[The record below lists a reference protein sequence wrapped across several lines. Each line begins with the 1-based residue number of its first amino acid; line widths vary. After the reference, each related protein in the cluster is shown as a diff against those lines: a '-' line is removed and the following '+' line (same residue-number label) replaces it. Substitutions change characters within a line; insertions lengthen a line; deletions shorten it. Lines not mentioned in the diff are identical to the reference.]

1 MPLFGTLSTM
11 PLPDLLQWL
20 GAARRTGTLKV
31 ERNRV
36 RKLIVMRDGNI
47 VGCSSDD
54 PPERLGHFLLSRGK
68 ITEDQLRVALAAQ
81 EGSGNF
87 LGRIF
92 VDMGAFP
99 ADELD
104 AHLQAKAEETIY
116 SVFDWHNAV
125 FRFHEE
131 VTESPNISPVD
142 LRVEEVLL
150 RGMQRLDELER
161 ARTVINDP
169 GIVLR
174 RTDKTPPQDFLDNHM
189 ARTLYEAIDGD
200 RTVAEI
206 VLHVHGSEYL
216 VTKFLY
222 ELHRSGYVDITGVK
236 PVERDAAP
244 PAAEPIPAIPAE
256 PAATAEAPPQAAA
269 IPVQPTP
276 VGAVAPAAPLL
287 GAPQRAAAAELLDV
301 PEVFGE
307 RGLDQARAAMAEA
320 DYETA
325 LEILNRL
332 YHESPNDP
340 TLEQMTAEAEK
351 AFIEKAYMHYLPPD
365 RLIALTNPGDLET
378 QSFSPSEFFLL
389 SRIDGTW
396 DVKSIIQIA
405 PLREVEALITLK
417 RMREKGVIE
426 LSDPET
432 TKS

>member
-1 MPLFGTLSTM
+1 M
-11 PLPDLLQWL
+11 
-20 GAARRTGTLKV
+20 
-31 ERNRV
+31 
-36 RKLIVMRDGNI
+36 
-47 VGCSSDD
+47 
-54 PPERLGHFLLSRGK
+54 
-68 ITEDQLRVALAAQ
+68 
-81 EGSGNF
+81 
-87 LGRIF
+87 
-92 VDMGAFP
+92 
-99 ADELD
+99 
-104 AHLQAKAEETIY
+104 
-116 SVFDWHNAV
+116 
-125 FRFHEE
+125 
-131 VTESPNISPVD
+131 IS
-142 LRVEEVLL
+142 
-150 RGMQRLDELER
+150 
-161 ARTVINDP
+161 DP

-189 ARTLYEAIDGD
+189 ARTLYDTIDGD

-222 ELHRSGYVDITGVK
+222 ELHESGYVDITGVK
-236 PVERDAAP
+236 PVERDAAA
-244 PAAEPIPAIPAE
+244 PAAEPIPAIPAGAAATAE

-276 VGAVAPAAPLL
+276 VGAVASAAPLPGVPQPAGAVL
-287 GAPQRAAAAELLDV
+287 APQGLAGPVPGPIEQADASRAELLDV
-301 PEVFGE
+301 PDVFGE
-307 RGLDQARAAMAEA
+307 RGLDQARTAMAEA

-332 YHESPNDP
+332 YDESPNDP

-365 RLIALTNPGDLET
+365 RLLALTSPTDLEK

-417 RMREKGVIE
+417 RMREKGIIE
-426 LSDPET
+426 LREPET
-432 TKS
+432 TES